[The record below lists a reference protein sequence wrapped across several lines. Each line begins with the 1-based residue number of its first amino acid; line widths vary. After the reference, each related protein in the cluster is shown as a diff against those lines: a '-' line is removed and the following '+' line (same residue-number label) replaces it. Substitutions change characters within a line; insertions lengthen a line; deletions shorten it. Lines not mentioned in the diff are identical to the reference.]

1 MAAVSFAFLLLVII
15 RSQFRCLVLP
25 QPVIMSTFSAAFDA
39 LYEHRHL
46 LTTEDFELRKAELR
60 AQWPLLGGSVAA
72 TATNIA
78 GCSGSASTH
87 HHTPS
92 SKKKTTRQ
100 LSINGAFGSPTI
112 ELHITKGGQRLAKA
126 NVPAGQF
133 ADGSCCTEGKT
144 GLPCDYR
151 GNGCDKQFLNSQGR
165 GTHHVTCKFKTGP
178 LGSAAAAP
186 GK

>member
-72 TATNIA
+72 TRHQHRGLFGFCIN
-78 GCSGSASTH
+78 
-87 HHTPS
+87 TP
-92 SKKKTTRQ
+92 
-100 LSINGAFGSPTI
+100 P
-112 ELHITKGGQRLAKA
+112 HP
-126 NVPAGQF
+126 V
-133 ADGSCCTEGKT
+133 
-144 GLPCDYR
+144 
-151 GNGCDKQFLNSQGR
+151 KQEEND
-165 GTHHVTCKFKTGP
+165 
-178 LGSAAAAP
+178 AAAEHQWGVWEP
-186 GK
+186 ND

>member
-72 TATNIA
+72 TATNIT
-78 GCSGSASTH
+78 GCSGSLWAD
-87 HHTPS
+87 HTIL
-92 SKKKTTRQ
+92 Q
-100 LSINGAFGSPTI
+100 GAHEEAQDLRAP
-112 ELHITKGGQRLAKA
+112 
-126 NVPAGQF
+126 
-133 ADGSCCTEGKT
+133 
-144 GLPCDYR
+144 PCLW
-151 GNGCDKQFLNSQGR
+151 C
-165 GTHHVTCKFKTGP
+165 H
-178 LGSAAAAP
+178 
-186 GK
+186 